1 MSTLRIARQND
12 ASVTVGDMAESSTSG
27 YPYLIRGLKQLEKA
41 WQVSGI
47 VGEVSIHLDAV
58 FHGKGWSSGQSR
70 QRRTPGATSW

>member
-27 YPYLIRGLKQLEKA
+27 YPYLIRGLKKLEKA

-58 FHGKGWSSGQSR
+58 FHGNGWSSGQSR
-70 QRRTPGATSW
+70 QRRLPVFTS